1 MLLKLVKRIIK
12 RVSQLNKIHKLFL
25 IILFSSFLFACG
37 PGIHDHTI
45 RSVTSLGPGWYHE
58 GKSSEEMLHD
68 YDECQSL
75 ARQQD
80 DDPFVKSDCMK
91 QKGYVLK

>member
-1 MLLKLVKRIIK
+1 
-12 RVSQLNKIHKLFL
+12 
-25 IILFSSFLFACG
+25 
-37 PGIHDHTI
+37 
-45 RSVTSLGPGWYHE
+45 
-58 GKSSEEMLHD
+58 MLHD